1 MIRRPPRS
9 TRTDTL
15 FPYTTLF
22 RSRAYE
28 ARIERD
34 VEIVDLVRRQQIAPE
49 PGVFPGTIIH
59 DVAFRDSRR
68 GFRHLVEQI
77 AALERQVEDT
87 GAQGPMIG
95 QPDIDTARIEPC
107 GVEMVRFDPRRITGG
122 RIEGTASAIRIVDRR
137 RVEAMP
143 AGRGIGELE
152 IGRAH
157 VGQRGSV
164 RLIYGGPTLKK

>member
-59 DVAFRDSRR
+59 DVAFRDSQR
-68 GFRHLVEQI
+68 GFRHLFEQI
-77 AALERQVEDT
+77 AALDRPVEDT

-95 QPDIDTARIEPC
+95 SPDIDTPRIEHFR
-107 GVEMVRFDPRRITGG
+107 VKMVRVATRPYPGCRLPGPAG
-122 RIEGTASAIRIVDRR
+122 EQLSVDRDR
-137 RVEAMP
+137 
-143 AGRGIGELE
+143 
-152 IGRAH
+152 
-157 VGQRGSV
+157 S
-164 RLIYGGPTLKK
+164 PTA

>member
-1 MIRRPPRS
+1 MLRRIGFVRIRVQ
-9 TRTDTL
+9 
-15 FPYTTLF
+15 FIGG
-22 RSRAYE
+22 RAYE

-87 GAQGPMIG
+87 GAQ
-95 QPDIDTARIEPC
+95 RSE
-107 GVEMVRFDPRRITGG
+107 E
-122 RIEGTASAIRIVDRR
+122 R
-137 RVEAMP
+137 RVGKECVSTCRS
-143 AGRGIGELE
+143 RGWPYL
-152 IGRAH
+152 
-157 VGQRGSV
+157 
-164 RLIYGGPTLKK
+164 